1 MPNVS
6 VQKVTLNP
14 TRSVLHKA
22 PLARIPIACIRP
34 PSTPAEV
41 DLAYDLWFLLRYP
54 GTQLKPKDACLER
67 AINRAIIIELQAQGF
82 LSGQDNDPGLAI
94 QTAADIW
101 DIIASTHRLVDVI
114 RWQDSREFVR
124 YAEIAADQARQILH
138 GYEPTPAPVHA
149 QTPTGNGGAS
159 YGQSASAGLDEET
172 LRRWFN
178 ALQRIFARMTPENRT
193 TATTLHP
200 RIARDI
206 LRAIA
211 LRQSMN
217 VPPNAMPDAGRLFDE
232 DAATRLTQ
240 AANDLRAD
248 DGATAKQMEQLAR
261 LVQSIA
267 DSASEDLRRMLES
280 LDGDDTALALLAAA
294 SIADHARFTQFARQ
308 GTDSND
314 LALQAFRD
322 AVRDI
327 LNAQKRDAH
336 AEDSAQIAALN
347 HLLAQPEED
356 VLARMRAARDAL
368 QRISSES
375 VQRAVDALRTMG
387 LSDGTPGS
395 PPDDDAI
402 RQAARALRGD
412 RDAFPADQA
421 DAVDQA
427 MQPIRMEAVRDALDA
442 LRHADLLP
450 DAPQS
455 GDAPDR
461 HAMQTL
467 GNMQRLLE
475 MANDRPDDLAAAMRA
490 ARDALQRISSESV
503 QRAVDALRTMGL
515 SDGTPGSPPDD
526 DAIRQAARA
535 LRGDRDAFP
544 ADQADAV
551 DQAMQPIRMEAV
563 RDALDALRR
572 TLMTDHD
579 SRTPARDD
587 TACADDF
594 VTYDSCLHRLS
605 DADSALSGDDARAI
619 HDAIREALA
628 HPHAAE
634 SDALHALMH
643 TLQQRGYAADDETV
657 HSLVETRNRL
667 CDHVGCD
674 SDADIEGLTRAIHDD
689 AIRRIIDEMRR
700 RAGEPETA
708 TMPPTDEERRMAHA
722 MLQSLFESA
731 EEHADIDPDDLAWMN
746 NAARV
751 LQTIMMPQSG
761 AGAGTS
767 AGAPGMPM
775 SAPSGAPGMS
785 KGAPPGA
792 PGDPADGAD
801 GSDPAMSRP
810 PGDRSMF
817 DLAQQLAT
825 VDVDIDFTAL
835 PGVAIDAPDTDS
847 PYAGYIED
855 MVTAVDRR
863 QDDRPA
869 ASPGDEDLPD
879 NRWEPLEEPQSALHP
894 GRLRA
899 PESPTEEEINDL
911 RARIEQMVQ
920 QVNDIIAQEITPERI
935 EEALAGTLSVR
946 DVLNDFGIDAG
957 ELKAVPIDD
966 IVALATEINAAGTDL
981 HDMLVAFGDVNSVF
995 QNVAEGDPAKR
1006 NPFGMP
1012 TIEPTDDIFA
1022 VMSFD
1027 PSVVTSN
1034 RAVTAMRVRDL
1045 ANGVLL
1051 GFVDPPDKTSR
1062 GPLVCAIDDSGSM
1075 SADHRRVVA
1084 HAIAL
1089 AMAAE
1094 AVREEREVHL
1104 IKFSG
1109 PHDNLDIYRYPD
1121 PDHPNEPRLRAVSRL
1136 LNWATIA
1143 IDGGTDFDRPLMKI
1157 AEIAEASLL
1166 NGCDAVFITDAGA
1179 TVSHPVIERWRATCE
1194 ERDLGLLAFVIGGE
1208 ERDIAQIGPVST
1220 EIYTFPPGSFT
1231 GASIAPIIAAFLRSR
1246 RDGGM
1251 RHAGA
1256 AQRSE
1261 RRQFE
1266 LTRR

>member
-356 VLARMRAARDAL
+356 VLAR
-368 QRISSES
+368 
-375 VQRAVDALRTMG
+375 
-387 LSDGTPGS
+387 
-395 PPDDDAI
+395 
-402 RQAARALRGD
+402 
-412 RDAFPADQA
+412 
-421 DAVDQA
+421 
-427 MQPIRMEAVRDALDA
+427 
-442 LRHADLLP
+442 
-450 DAPQS
+450 
-455 GDAPDR
+455 
-461 HAMQTL
+461 
-467 GNMQRLLE
+467 
-475 MANDRPDDLAAAMRA
+475 MRA

-1075 SADHRRVVA
+1075 RADHRRVVA